1 MLNYSLPVG
10 QSAVAVRYASDTDSS
25 GLEATFGAAAQR
37 VFLEFRLTRTGRRVR
52 VETADGTQLPQRELG
67 DSGTVSLIIDDGPA
81 VRLSVRATEVF
92 AQDGTTP
99 FMDERLAEF
108 YEPIRQFA
116 QAVPEQLQLRIDR
129 ARTTRAEPGKLAD
142 DDGFWGCVGQS
153 VEQGA
158 ELGGTVGFIA
168 GTVVGALA
176 GGAPAILTGPAGAV
190 AGAAGGAAAGF
201 LGGVAIC

>member
-10 QSAVAVRYASDTDSS
+10 QSAVAVRYSSPTDSS
-25 GLEATFGAAAQR
+25 GVEATFGADAQR
-37 VFLEFRLTRTGRRVR
+37 VFLEFRLTLTGRRVR

-67 DSGTVSLIIDDGPA
+67 DSGAVSLIIDDEPA
-81 VRLSVRATEVF
+81 VRLRVQDTEVF
-92 AQDGTTP
+92 AQDGATP
-99 FMDERLAEF
+99 FIDERLVDF

-116 QAVPEQLQLRIDR
+116 QALPEQLQRRVDR

-142 DDGFWGCVGQS
+142 DDGFWGCVGQA
-153 VEQGA
+153 VEYGA
-158 ELGGTVGFIA
+158 EMGGTVGFIA
-168 GTVVGALA
+168 GTAVGALA
-176 GGAPAILTGPAGAV
+176 GGAPAILTGPAGAL